1 MLDIIRSNPGITDDS
16 LRTEILNKVAIDD
29 GLRIEYI
36 RGLNA
41 KGFLKIKQ
49 NMDQKVT
56 YTYQDPDV
64 AKLMAKLDKD
74 ERTIYELI
82 EKSGN

>member
-1 MLDIIRSNPGITDDS
+1 MENSNVDIYTLILDIIRSNPGITDDA
-16 LRTEILNKVAIDD
+16 LRTEIFNKVVIDD

-49 NMDQKVT
+49 NMD
-56 YTYQDPDV
+56 
-64 AKLMAKLDKD
+64 
-74 ERTIYELI
+74 
-82 EKSGN
+82 